1 MSKAIQILLL
11 EPDEQISEW
20 VRVAL
25 NGCGKDCHLA
35 VAPTLAEARASLQQA
50 LPDVVFAESNL
61 PDGPGLDLLAQ
72 VPAQAKFPLVL
83 IVGENESADLEALTR
98 AGALDYLRRTK
109 CAFQDLPHVV
119 ERTLLEWDRKVQWR
133 QIEAGR
139 LRLEKQMQQAQKLE
153 SLGVLA
159 GGIAHDFNNLLMG
172 ILGNADPKLFDVPQ
186 DSRDGERIAAI
197 SKAAEQAADLCR
209 QMLAYSGMGQF
220 AMKKTDLNQVVDK
233 VTRLLKASVSK
244 KAVFKQNL
252 GEALPLIEADD
263 VRLRQVIIN
272 LITNAAEAIG
282 DKGGELTVST
292 SLCDCDQAYLDTCYL
307 NESLSP
313 GPCVKL
319 EIRDT
324 GCGMDQKQ
332 IVRIFDSFYTTK
344 FPGRGLGLSAV
355 LGIVRGHSGALR
367 VESEPGKGSAFTV
380 LFPCAGEEKEP
391 ELSQTPETAP
401 GQETASGLEAVEWRG
416 EGTILVVD
424 DEEIVR
430 DVTSLML
437 EKMGF
442 AALTANDGAEGVRVF
457 QEHQDEIAA
466 VLLDMS
472 MPQMDGE
479 ETLRE
484 LRRIKANVRVV
495 MSSGYESRKSG
506 EDIAKLDVDG
516 FLQKPY
522 LLNDLSL
529 MLKKVTTPK

>member
-1 MSKAIQILLL
+1 MSKPIQILLL

-20 VRVAL
+20 GREAL
-25 NGCGKDCHLA
+25 NGSGKDCHLA
-35 VAPTLAEARASLQQA
+35 VATTLVEARSCLKQA
-50 LPDVVFAESNL
+50 LPDVVFAERSL
-61 PDGPGLDLLAQ
+61 SDGLGLDLLEKA
-72 VPAQAKFPLVL
+72 PAQAKFALVL
-83 IVGENESADLEALTR
+83 IVGEDEPADLEELTR
-98 AGALDYLRRTK
+98 AGALDYLRRTR

-119 ERTLLEWDRKVQWR
+119 ERILLEWDRKVQWR

-220 AMKKTDLNQVVDK
+220 AMKKIDLNQVVDK

-252 GEALPLIEADD
+252 SEGLPLIEADD

-292 SLCDCDQAYLDTCYL
+292 SLSDCDQAYLDACYL

-313 GPCVKL
+313 GPCVML

-324 GCGMDQKQ
+324 GCGMDQNQ

-355 LGIVRGHSGALR
+355 LGIVRGHSGALK

-380 LFPCAGEEKEP
+380 LFPCAGEEEP
-391 ELSQTPETAP
+391 ENPQTSENAP
-401 GQETASGLEAVEWRG
+401 VQETAAGPDAAEWRG

-442 AALTANDGAEGVRVF
+442 AALTANDGSEGVRVF
-457 QEHQDEIAA
+457 QEHQSEIAA

-484 LRRIKANVRVV
+484 LRRIKGNVRVV